1 MSGNKS
7 AARRDLKRLVMAV
20 GLMTVLA
27 VGLTACRGFF
37 GQGPIAFLVVNM
49 GGDTEVP
56 VTVTFDLS
64 GSSDPDGTIVSYEL
78 DADDGTV
85 YTGTD
90 VTTPIP
96 HPYTEAGTYIVSL
109 TVTDNDGR
117 IGMDLETL
125 VIGPAMIA
133 FASNRSGQYDIYR
146 MQADGSDEGAVD
158 VTDDD
163 ELFPDLVGTTRG
175 EIAYTAEDNQSWNI
189 WTMDVSGGSL
199 SPLTSQTASNQIQPS
214 WSHDGT
220 QIAYASNDTQTPST
234 TTWEIYIM
242 DVDGANVEQITEQS
256 PSWAIAPACSP
267 MNDDVVFV
275 SDADSTGDSSVW
287 LLHDGAAEE
296 VFDPGAG
303 ERAGDA
309 SPAVTIASVDLR
321 LPTGAGISR
330 PSWSPDGALIAISVS
345 DGAETDLWVIDPYGT
360 YAELLEDYIDDTY
373 AVTAT
378 DVNTAD
384 NEFSPYWLEDGTG
397 IAFVSDRDTGYQIYV
412 VTLAT
417 GVVTTLTETGDNI
430 LPASEKP

>member
-1 MSGNKS
+1 MSGSKS
-7 AARRDLKRLVMAV
+7 TVRRNLKRLVMAV
-20 GLMTVLA
+20 GLVAILA
-27 VGLTACRGFF
+27 GGLTACRGFF
-37 GQGPIAFLVVNM
+37 GQGPIAFLVMNA

-56 VTVTFDLS
+56 VTVAFDLS

-78 DADDGTV
+78 DVGDGTV
-85 YTGTD
+85 YEGTD
-90 VTTPIP
+90 LTVAIP
-96 HPYTEAGTYIVSL
+96 HPYTQAGSYVVLL

-117 IGMDLETL
+117 IGMDLETI

-146 MQADGSDEGAVD
+146 MLADGSGEGAVD

-175 EIAYTAEDNQSWNI
+175 EIAYAAEDNVSWNI
-189 WTMDVSGGSL
+189 WTMDVSGSGL

-214 WSHDGT
+214 WSYDGT
-220 QIAYASNDTQTPST
+220 QIAYASNDTQTPTT

-242 DVDGANVEQITEQS
+242 DVDGTNVEQITEQS

-267 MNDDVVFV
+267 VNDDVVFV
-275 SDADSTGDSSVW
+275 SDADSTGDSSLW
-287 LLHDGAAEE
+287 LLHDGSAEE

-321 LPTGAGISR
+321 LPTDAGISR
-330 PSWSPDGALIAISVS
+330 PSWSPDGALVAISVS

-360 YAELLEDYIDDTY
+360 YAELLEDYIDETY
-373 AVTAT
+373 AVTAA

-397 IAFVSDRDTGYQIYV
+397 IAFVSDRDGDYQIYRV
-412 VTLAT
+412 IFAT

-430 LPASEKP
+430 LPASERP